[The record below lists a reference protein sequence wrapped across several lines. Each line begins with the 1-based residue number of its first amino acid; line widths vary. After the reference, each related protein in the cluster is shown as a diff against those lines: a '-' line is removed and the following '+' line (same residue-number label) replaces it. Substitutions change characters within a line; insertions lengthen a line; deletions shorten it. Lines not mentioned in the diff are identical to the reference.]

1 VRPSEKA
8 LMDANEAEHMAVA
21 AAQFAQEALCD
32 VTLCEIDDKLDKA
45 EKVHSATYR
54 NTLQHT
60 ATHCNTLQHHALHT
74 AVRARRAM

>member
-32 VTLCEIDDKLDKA
+32 VTLCDIYDKLDKA
-45 EKVHSATYR
+45 EKVHPPTYR
-54 NTLQHT
+54 NTLQRPATSCT
-60 ATHCNTLQHHALHT
+60 ALQHT
-74 AVRARRAM
+74 AVRARRAV